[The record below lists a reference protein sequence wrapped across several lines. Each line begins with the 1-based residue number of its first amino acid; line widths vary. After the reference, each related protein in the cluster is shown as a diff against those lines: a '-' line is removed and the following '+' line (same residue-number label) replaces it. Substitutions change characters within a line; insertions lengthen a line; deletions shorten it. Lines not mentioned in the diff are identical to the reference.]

1 MCYYSD
7 LYLWHTIFYAHLVC
21 KSKNLVLNKI
31 SLQPRLDYHGILH
44 RCVWLPL
51 DYSSINMNTVASW
64 LHVNTN
70 QHFSKSLPKCSLY
83 TCNYYYYF
91 FFNLNQMICVFI
103 HGKKI
108 LEGLF
113 CIDLAWVNLNMQIH
127 TVAHLESKEAQITI
141 RNHWTCSA
149 GAQTLVNHKTAADH
163 SNAFLRN
170 NYPGLLRSIYSL
182 IHFL

>member
-1 MCYYSD
+1 MEFCIDVYGYHWIIPQSTWIRWPPD
-7 LYLWHTIFYAHLVC
+7 FMSTQINIFQNHFQ
-21 KSKNLVLNKI
+21 SVLCI
-31 SLQPRLDYHGILH
+31 
-44 RCVWLPL
+44 
-51 DYSSINMNTVASW
+51 
-64 LHVNTN
+64 HVIIIII
-70 QHFSKSLPKCSLY
+70 
-83 TCNYYYYF
+83 F